1 MANGNVDGSRASAC
15 YHAFRVVPVTL
26 DEAKLFVV
34 RHHRHNRPP
43 VSWKFGAGLGTE
55 DELIGVAIA
64 GRPVARP
71 LDTRF
76 NIEITRV
83 CTIEQKNANSRLY
96 ASVLR
101 AAKALGYDKAYT
113 YTLQSESGASL
124 RAVGFEIDAE
134 LDARPTWNCKARQRV
149 QTDLFGNETRP
160 PEPKI
165 RWVKRL

>member
-1 MANGNVDGSRASAC
+1 MSR
-15 YHAFRVVPVTL
+15 AFRVVPVTL
-26 DEAKLFVV
+26 CEAKTFVAKY
-34 RHHRHNRPP
+34 HRHNRPP
-43 VSWKFGAGLGTE
+43 VSWKFGSGLGTV
-55 DELIGVAIA
+55 DELVGVAIA

-83 CTIEQKNANSRLY
+83 CAVQERNANSRLY

-134 LDARPTWNCKARQRV
+134 LNARTTWNCSARQRV

-160 PEPKI
+160 TEPKL